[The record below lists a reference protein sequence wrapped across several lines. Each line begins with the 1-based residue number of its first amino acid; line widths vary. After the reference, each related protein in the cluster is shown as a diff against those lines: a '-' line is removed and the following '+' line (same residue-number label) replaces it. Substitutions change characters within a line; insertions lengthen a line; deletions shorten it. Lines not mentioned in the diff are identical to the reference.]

1 MILKLVGGL
10 VVLIVL
16 FLAYVSTRTGVF
28 RYERSGLI
36 QAPPERIYPYISDLR
51 KGGLWSPYEKRDP
64 AMARNF
70 SGPEAAAG
78 SKMDF
83 DSKQGA
89 GSGSIEILKL
99 MPNQGVDLRLIMTKP
114 IHAENLVEY
123 RLKPEAGGTRFYWIM
138 SGDGGFFTKML
149 SVFIDCEKM
158 VASDFEVGIA
168 NLKQIVEGGANAAQ

>member
-64 AMARNF
+64 TLTRTF
-70 SGPEAAAG
+70 SGPEGAVG

-83 DSKQGA
+83 DSSQGA
-89 GSGSIEILKL
+89 GAGTIEILKL
-99 MPNQGVDLRLIMTKP
+99 TPNQGAEMRLMMRKP
-114 IHAENLVEY
+114 IQADNLVEY
-123 RLKPEAGGTRFYWIM
+123 RLTPEGSGTRFTWIM
-138 SGDGGFFTKML
+138 SGDGGFFTKLL